1 MSALKCPAISPGA
14 VAFGILAAPTFGT
27 SPSTRQTR
35 QTPRYASRC
44 SCAARVPRVALPG
57 RTRLLRCQDGGGG
70 DTHST
75 RRCAGRVEL
84 RAGQVGGGAAPTRC
98 CCTTACARPTPARSP
113 PAASSCCASV
123 LCSRA
128 TLVCDRVCVCRSSD
142 GLSALA
148 RLSPIAVFR
157 RAVGSPWARCRVRVG
172 RLLA

>member
-1 MSALKCPAISPGA
+1 MPCHLSLG
-14 VAFGILAAPTFGT
+14 
-27 SPSTRQTR
+27 
-35 QTPRYASRC
+35 
-44 SCAARVPRVALPG
+44 
-57 RTRLLRCQDGGGG
+57 
-70 DTHST
+70 T
-75 RRCAGRVEL
+75 RRCFWPFGRADVRHVAVHTPDQTNATVRVAMLVRRARAACRVAWPHSTFALSGRRRRRLSLYTQMRGSRVEL
-84 RAGQVGGGAAPTRC
+84 MASQVGGGAAPTRC

-128 TLVCDRVCVCRSSD
+128 TLVCERVCVCRSSD

-157 RAVGSPWARCRVRVG
+157 RAVGLQWARCRVMSVG